1 MIITQAAPMK
11 LVKQVFELYKVE
23 LSFTIH
29 INGSNSVRLSAG
41 SAMYSY

>member
-23 LSFTIH
+23 LTEFH
-29 INGSNSVRLSAG
+29 
-41 SAMYSY
+41 YSY